1 MCPTV
6 ELVVPASK
14 QSLET
19 DACCAVPVDAVV
31 VFAHSIVRD
40 ARELLVYHLCSHL
53 FCPLDSPNIHAFTCC
68 SVKPYNS
75 HHWRPEGLRHAS
87 TLYMSDYQGHHTVCV
102 IKQNIS

>member
-31 VFAHSIVRD
+31 VLAHSIVLD
-40 ARELLVYHLCSHL
+40 ARRLSWYTISAAICFVVLSVHHVFMPLPVVLENHLIIIIIVAIGVQRVYGMQVHC
-53 FCPLDSPNIHAFTCC
+53 TC
-68 SVKPYNS
+68 
-75 HHWRPEGLRHAS
+75 LI
-87 TLYMSDYQGHHTVCV
+87 
-102 IKQNIS
+102 IKGIIQYV